1 MPVIT
6 ACACA
11 DVIAGKA
18 VLLKLAVMTSTLLA
32 VTAWATTSLVA
43 AGRARTVIRCGVN
56 SSAASIRPRTRNF
69 IPGWS
74 DDTVDAMRRRR

>member
-1 MPVIT
+1 MRVIT

-11 DVIAGKA
+11 DVMAGET

-32 VTAWATTSLVA
+32 ATDCATTSLGA
-43 AGRARTVIRCGVN
+43 AGRARTVMRCGVN

-69 IPGWS
+69 IPGSS
-74 DDTVDAMRRRR
+74 DGSVDAMRSRR